1 MAADEA
7 CIAKLTSLDV
17 ECSLSMIRISRE
29 MLRHARQDNNE
40 YKLQVLLRSL
50 FQRRH
55 PQTLDLVIDAFRSPS
70 TSDKEI
76 YVTLL
81 REFDDPRAMSA
92 LIDFV
97 SATSDVDDD
106 DQAGLLVQ
114 VIDALRHAR
123 VEAAVP
129 ILLLRLHDRED
140 RVRGAIIDFLVEL
153 EIKSAGASF
162 VLSLERETD
171 PDNLRAL
178 VNALAEW
185 NCIDALLPLRRL
197 LGRDLASD
205 NELLHKSLSDA
216 IKALTGKPG

>member
-1 MAADEA
+1 M
-7 CIAKLTSLDV
+7 
-17 ECSLSMIRISRE
+17 MRISRE
-29 MLRHARQDNNE
+29 MLQYAQQDNNE
-40 YKLQVLLRSL
+40 YKLQVLVRSL
-50 FQRRH
+50 FQRKY
-55 PQTLDLVIDAFRSPS
+55 PQTVDLVIEAFRSPN

-97 SATSDVDDD
+97 SATSDADDD

-123 VEAAVP
+123 VERAAP

-153 EIKSAGASF
+153 EIKSAGSSF
-162 VLSLERETD
+162 VLGLERETD

-185 NCIDALLPLRRL
+185 NCVGALPPFRRL
-197 LGRDLASD
+197 MGGDLAHD
-205 NELLHKSLSDA
+205 NELLHKALSDA